1 MPQRKQV
8 ENKGKKIR
16 HLRKGDTVYVL
27 AGKDY
32 EKRLARVADEELEGL
47 SQEELRKE
55 ADKRPGKR
63 GKVIGVLPERG
74 KVLVDGVNMVT
85 KHAKPRGR
93 AGRTAQMQTGRIS
106 QPAAIDVSNVMLVCP
121 HPGCERP
128 TRVSYRVVEGKRVRV
143 CKRCGEAID
152 LS

>member
-121 HPGCERP
+121 HCEQP
-128 TRVSYRVVEGKRVRV
+128 TRARRVVAEGGRKVRA
-143 CKRCGEAID
+143 CRSCGELIDAI
-152 LS
+152 